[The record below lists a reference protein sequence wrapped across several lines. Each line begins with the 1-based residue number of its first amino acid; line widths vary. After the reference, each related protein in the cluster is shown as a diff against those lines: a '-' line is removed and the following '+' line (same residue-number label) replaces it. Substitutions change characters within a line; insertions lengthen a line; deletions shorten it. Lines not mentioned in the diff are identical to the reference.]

1 MKYALDILLAEKERH
16 WNFADKLDEAIMI
29 EKIRG
34 MNDSKKIEMFTNF
47 LEHHRKCAKE
57 CAEAAELIAK
67 AMDEEVKKCTE
78 S

>member
-1 MKYALDILLAEKERH
+1 MRYALDILLAEKERH
-16 WNFADKLDEAIMI
+16 RNFADKLDEAIMI
-29 EKIRG
+29 EKNHG
-34 MNDSKKIEMFTNF
+34 TNDQKKIEMYTKFI
-47 LEHHRKCAKE
+47 EHHRKCAKE

>member
-16 WNFADKLDEAIMI
+16 RNFADRLDEAIVI
-29 EKIRG
+29 EKHHG
-34 MNDSKKIEMFTNF
+34 TNDPKKIEMFTNF

-67 AMDEEVKKCTE
+67 TMDEEAG
-78 S
+78 SDA